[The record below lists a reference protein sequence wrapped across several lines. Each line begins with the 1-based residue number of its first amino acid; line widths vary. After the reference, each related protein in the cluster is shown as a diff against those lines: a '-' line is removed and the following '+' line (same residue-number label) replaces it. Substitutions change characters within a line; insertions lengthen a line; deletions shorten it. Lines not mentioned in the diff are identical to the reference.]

1 MIRPLIFAHV
11 LYASQLAIDITF
23 CGASKCGCSCS
34 AVCVLLTL
42 TVPSMRETIQLFGSF
57 SAFRFSMLFLFGQG
71 M

>member
-42 TVPSMRETIQLFGSF
+42 TVPSMRETIYSIVW
-57 SAFRFSMLFLFGQG
+57 
-71 M
+71 